1 MRCVSKDIE
10 FLHAQLA
17 AADRF
22 GSVSWTFY
30 FCLVTICCGTLS
42 AHEVI
47 YDVKKSRGFTTAP
60 GEIKWDRFALQIC
73 NFGERFNRRSLPALG
88 LPAREICSAD

>member
-1 MRCVSKDIE
+1 VIA
-10 FLHAQLA
+10 HAQFA

-22 GSVSWTFY
+22 GSVSGAFS
-30 FCLVTICCGTLS
+30 FCLFTICCGTLS

-73 NFGERFNRRSLPALG
+73 NFWERFNRRSLPALG

>member
-1 MRCVSKDIE
+1 MRDVSKDIE

-22 GSVSWTFY
+22 GSVSGTFS
-30 FCLVTICCGTLS
+30 FCLLTICCGTLS

-47 YDVKKSRGFTTAP
+47 YRVKKSLGFTTAP
-60 GEIKWDRFALQIC
+60 GEIKWDRLALQIC
-73 NFGERFNRRSLPALG
+73 NFRERFRGRYVTCPS
-88 LPAREICSAD
+88 

>member
-1 MRCVSKDIE
+1 MRYVSKDIE

-22 GSVSWTFY
+22 GSVSGTFS
-30 FCLVTICCGTLS
+30 FCLLTICCGTLS

-47 YDVKKSRGFTTAP
+47 YHAIKEPWLYHCSGRNQMGSTRFT
-60 GEIKWDRFALQIC
+60 DM
-73 NFGERFNRRSLPALG
+73 
-88 LPAREICSAD
+88 